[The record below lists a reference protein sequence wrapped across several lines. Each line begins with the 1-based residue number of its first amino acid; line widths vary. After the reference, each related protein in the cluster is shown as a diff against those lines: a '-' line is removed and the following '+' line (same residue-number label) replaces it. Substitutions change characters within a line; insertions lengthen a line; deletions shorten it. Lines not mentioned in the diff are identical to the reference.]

1 MKSKSILIN
10 QINFDIN
17 FKSKKS
23 FNSFDDYIDQK
34 SNRDI
39 TAIIEKC
46 LIKNG
51 IEENFYIDKLEID
64 LKKFNLK
71 NFLRKFEIE
80 FNRVLIEYKK
90 TNLINNLEDPNKF
103 FLDNGYY
110 PWWYQKNKVPEN
122 ILYGSL
128 SDNRSQKKRFLR
140 FINQKTTK
148 DFNNYLK
155 KTLSKDY
162 SIFNDFYFL
171 INTVLSD
178 QVYNFK
184 KISKKSFLSKYSPF
198 FENKFEKSK
207 IKKLLIRVSDDF
219 GIPFVDIVNSIYNV
233 ISYNQI
239 EHSLSS
245 KIFNK
250 ANIKDL
256 ILPLLKNSKNEKNN
270 LEFLKYDE
278 IFKNNFFYDFKSDI
292 AKSSFFSLIEIY
304 QAFKQKK
311 LSRLELYQLSELTEK
326 KEFLL
331 HFLKD
336 RFSPNEINII
346 YDFRQLINKSLSFI
360 SLDKFSVS
368 EDKLKTNSHV
378 FFDHI
383 LNLKHKKN
391 LDFLINTF
399 LKKISVYKNLSYQ
412 LLMENFMLEI
422 NYKLLSTDLYK
433 ILHAIFTR
441 EVIEVN
447 LDSKKLEVFDYK
459 NDKTRKFLF
468 EFDSKLKEEKL
479 QIKKYE
485 KIENQFLELIFS
497 IYNSFRIENRFKKFF
512 KSDEDVLIFI
522 EKQFIHFNKLTDHKT
537 LINILNILSETIKI
551 NIDLILVKSLEIMSK
566 KTNQTNLELD
576 AIERIIYQIFYSK
589 KTVSHDIYMGLINN
603 KLLERV
609 ITVISNKS
617 DLDINSF
624 KKLFFSSHLIDNLN
638 DKSFKKLTLLIDQD
652 FRDDFILTLKKLTNF
667 FSNENKVLFE
677 RKLRYFSIKILQE
690 KKQKLSKNFF
700 IFQIIK
706 YLFPE
711 VRTKINSKIDLSFF
725 DNISRAIP
733 REDSQYSKDLA
744 LESENK
750 LDYDR
755 EIIDISNLAFKDIQN
770 DVLKFEKNFKYLE
783 KIINKFSISLEKI
796 RDQNLF
802 SEIDLPNIDDLNKN
816 LSLFVKTIFQ
826 NKSYDR
832 VFIDT
837 IETVTA
843 NLSLFSK
850 KIIKEKLFNQ
860 KSYSKFKGII
870 GDISLSLKKIISE
883 KSFDHKAISKFR
895 EIVGDLNLLIKKIL
909 DDIHKEEPLEGIG
922 DTKDLALESENK
934 LDYDREII
942 DISNLAFKDIQND
955 VLKFEK
961 NFKYLEKIINKFS
974 ISLEK
979 IRDQN
984 LFSEIDLPNIDD
996 LNKNLSLFV
1005 KTIFQNKSYDRVFI
1019 DTIETVTANLSLFS
1033 KKIIK
1038 EKLFNQK
1045 SYSKFK
1051 GIIGDISLSL
1061 KKIISEKSFD
1071 HKAISKFREIVGDLN
1086 LLIKKILD
1094 DKSLDQKDFFDAED
1108 VKRDLNSFL
1117 KENLNENLFNETD
1130 FNDITNINYSID
1142 LLLKDNQKEIIF
1154 NENNFEFLLN
1164 LKNEINIPKE
1174 LIYDDKYTFRNIK
1187 QIIKDEVSLLKFLEV
1202 NIYDRDLISSLVKIS
1217 LSDEFKDKFN
1227 VLFERLKKFIS
1238 IFEES
1243 ILNINQNFNFGNL
1256 NVDGFKT
1263 ILRSYLIR
1271 ILTTNKINKINFSDI
1286 SIGFLYHLFKSSK
1299 LNLKNLKSIENKNL
1313 SKVLTID
1320 PKKSDP
1326 DKEEI
1331 IKQISASIKLF
1342 LEKNSFIGTT
1352 FSQKEK
1358 IYYNDLAFSIIADN
1372 KLPFWRR
1379 GENFN
1384 IRDAYKIFE
1393 NAILKKRMLDLSSLL
1408 VNDKLLINLLNYA
1421 KEKSDVFK
1429 TKFIESIMDS
1439 FRLIKRKK
1447 IYNLFTELNEVKK
1460 FDSFFKKFNFKITQN
1475 QNKLSRLILPGK
1487 YEILSY
1493 YIEFGSIQTMQKN
1506 IGKKE
1511 LYSNLIFLIKKD
1523 KLKIRKLIYD
1533 SSNNKSKISS
1543 ILSIFPKSKKDKFF
1557 DIIDPK
1563 LNERITLFSEIIFKI
1578 YKKTFLDVLELKNTE
1593 ELCIYIS
1600 FLWSKSSFIIYD
1612 VDEFILDLLKKF
1624 MINYQIEKEE
1634 FFDKIKK
1641 SKIKVLKLNESL
1653 IENIYLKS
1661 ILIEKNQIKNEN
1673 TEVNIDPKTIKDES
1687 PVKVDSSQYININN
1701 SGLVLLWPFLYSL
1714 FEKLGYIE
1722 NKKFK
1727 SEDLRQ
1733 KSILLTHYLVFKNI
1747 DFKEEELILN
1757 KIMLGVE
1764 ISYEI
1769 DVSKKLSDIELEM
1782 CDSLIEGVIKNWD
1795 KMANTSPQT
1804 FRETFLARNGVLNK
1818 KDSSN
1823 YSLHVE
1829 KKPYDIILTTI
1840 PWNIKRIQTLFMDN
1854 VINVEWQK

>member
-71 NFLRKFEIE
+71 NFLRKFETE

-110 PWWYQKNKVPEN
+110 PWWYQKNKVSEN

-207 IKKLLIRVSDDF
+207 IKKLLIEVSDDF

-292 AKSSFFSLIEIY
+292 AKSSFFSLIEID

-399 LKKISVYKNLSYQ
+399 LKKISVYKKISYQ

-576 AIERIIYQIFYSK
+576 AIEHIIYQIFYSK
-589 KTVSHDIYMGLINN
+589 KIVSHDIYMGLINN

-638 DKSFKKLTLLIDQD
+638 DKSFKKLALLIDQD

-677 RKLRYFSIKILQE
+677 RKLRYFTIKILQE

-711 VRTKINSKIDLSFF
+711 VRTKINSKIDFSFF
-725 DNISRAIP
+725 DNISRAIS
-733 REDSQYSKDLA
+733 RKDSQYSKDLMQ
-744 LESENK
+744 ESENK

-802 SEIDLPNIDDLNKN
+802 SQIDLPNIDDLNKN

-850 KIIKEKLFNQ
+850 KILKEKLFNQ

-870 GDISLSLKKIISE
+870 GEISLSLKKIISE

-895 EIVGDLNLLIKKIL
+895 EIVGN
-909 DDIHKEEPLEGIG
+909 
-922 DTKDLALESENK
+922 
-934 LDYDREII
+934 
-942 DISNLAFKDIQND
+942 
-955 VLKFEK
+955 
-961 NFKYLEKIINKFS
+961 
-974 ISLEK
+974 
-979 IRDQN
+979 
-984 LFSEIDLPNIDD
+984 
-996 LNKNLSLFV
+996 
-1005 KTIFQNKSYDRVFI
+1005 
-1019 DTIETVTANLSLFS
+1019 
-1033 KKIIK
+1033 
-1038 EKLFNQK
+1038 
-1045 SYSKFK
+1045 
-1051 GIIGDISLSL
+1051 
-1061 KKIISEKSFD
+1061 
-1071 HKAISKFREIVGDLN
+1071 LN

-1108 VKRDLNSFL
+1108 VKRDLTSFL

-1286 SIGFLYHLFKSSK
+1286 SIGFLYHLYKSSK

-1487 YEILSY
+1487 YEILAY

-1533 SSNNKSKISS
+1533 SSNNKYKISS

-1661 ILIEKNQIKNEN
+1661 VLIEKNQIKNEN

-1804 FRETFLARNGVLNK
+1804 FRETFLVRNGVLNK

-1823 YSLHVE
+1823 YSLYVE

>member
-71 NFLRKFEIE
+71 NFLRKFETE

-110 PWWYQKNKVPEN
+110 PWWYQKNKVSEN

-207 IKKLLIRVSDDF
+207 IKKLLIEVSDDF
-219 GIPFVDIVNSIYNV
+219 GIPFVDIVNSIYNI

-292 AKSSFFSLIEIY
+292 AKSSFFSLIEID

-331 HFLKD
+331 QFLKD

-399 LKKISVYKNLSYQ
+399 LKKISVYKKISYQ

-433 ILHAIFTR
+433 ILHAIFTK
-441 EVIEVN
+441 EIIEVN

-512 KSDEDVLIFI
+512 ESDEDVLIFI

-576 AIERIIYQIFYSK
+576 AIEHIIYQIFYSK

-677 RKLRYFSIKILQE
+677 RKLRYFTIKILQE

-733 REDSQYSKDLA
+733 LKDSQYSKDLA

-802 SEIDLPNIDDLNKN
+802 SQIDLPNIDDLNKN

-850 KIIKEKLFNQ
+850 KILKEKLFNQ

-870 GDISLSLKKIISE
+870 GEISLSLKKIISE

-895 EIVGDLNLLIKKIL
+895 EIVGN
-909 DDIHKEEPLEGIG
+909 
-922 DTKDLALESENK
+922 
-934 LDYDREII
+934 
-942 DISNLAFKDIQND
+942 
-955 VLKFEK
+955 
-961 NFKYLEKIINKFS
+961 
-974 ISLEK
+974 
-979 IRDQN
+979 
-984 LFSEIDLPNIDD
+984 
-996 LNKNLSLFV
+996 
-1005 KTIFQNKSYDRVFI
+1005 
-1019 DTIETVTANLSLFS
+1019 
-1033 KKIIK
+1033 
-1038 EKLFNQK
+1038 
-1045 SYSKFK
+1045 
-1051 GIIGDISLSL
+1051 
-1061 KKIISEKSFD
+1061 
-1071 HKAISKFREIVGDLN
+1071 LN

-1108 VKRDLNSFL
+1108 VKRDLTSFL

-1286 SIGFLYHLFKSSK
+1286 SIGFLYHLYKSSK

-1447 IYNLFTELNEVKK
+1447 IYNLFKELNEVKK

-1487 YEILSY
+1487 YEILAY

-1661 ILIEKNQIKNEN
+1661 VLIEKNQIKNEN

-1804 FRETFLARNGVLNK
+1804 FRETFLVRNGVLNK

-1823 YSLHVE
+1823 YSLYVE

>member
-71 NFLRKFEIE
+71 NFLRKFETE

-110 PWWYQKNKVPEN
+110 PWWYQKNKVSEN

-207 IKKLLIRVSDDF
+207 IKKLLIEVSDDF
-219 GIPFVDIVNSIYNV
+219 GIPFVDIVNSIYNI

-292 AKSSFFSLIEIY
+292 AKSSFFSLIEID

-399 LKKISVYKNLSYQ
+399 LKKISVYKKISYQ

-433 ILHAIFTR
+433 ILHAIFTK
-441 EVIEVN
+441 EIIEVN

-512 KSDEDVLIFI
+512 ESDEDVLIFI

-576 AIERIIYQIFYSK
+576 AIEHIIYQIFYSK

-638 DKSFKKLTLLIDQD
+638 DKSFKKLTSLIDQD

-733 REDSQYSKDLA
+733 LKDSQYSKDLA

-802 SEIDLPNIDDLNKN
+802 SQIDLPNIDDLNKN

-850 KIIKEKLFNQ
+850 KILKEKLFNQ

-870 GDISLSLKKIISE
+870 GEISLSLKKIISE

-895 EIVGDLNLLIKKIL
+895 EIVGN
-909 DDIHKEEPLEGIG
+909 
-922 DTKDLALESENK
+922 
-934 LDYDREII
+934 
-942 DISNLAFKDIQND
+942 
-955 VLKFEK
+955 
-961 NFKYLEKIINKFS
+961 
-974 ISLEK
+974 
-979 IRDQN
+979 
-984 LFSEIDLPNIDD
+984 
-996 LNKNLSLFV
+996 
-1005 KTIFQNKSYDRVFI
+1005 
-1019 DTIETVTANLSLFS
+1019 
-1033 KKIIK
+1033 
-1038 EKLFNQK
+1038 
-1045 SYSKFK
+1045 
-1051 GIIGDISLSL
+1051 
-1061 KKIISEKSFD
+1061 
-1071 HKAISKFREIVGDLN
+1071 LN

-1108 VKRDLNSFL
+1108 VKRDLTSFL

-1286 SIGFLYHLFKSSK
+1286 SIGFLYHLYKSSK

-1447 IYNLFTELNEVKK
+1447 IYNLFKELNEVKK

-1487 YEILSY
+1487 YEILAY

-1661 ILIEKNQIKNEN
+1661 VLIEKNQIKNEN

-1804 FRETFLARNGVLNK
+1804 FRETFLVRNGVLNK

-1823 YSLHVE
+1823 YSLYVE